1 MTFYSLHHFGVHKSN
16 LVVICNISKYSVD
29 IFIVIIIII
38 IIIII
43 HLVRRR

>member
-16 LVVICNISKYSVD
+16 LLVICNISKYSVD